1 LVYDVFELL
10 PTEDQKHALIELAKQ
25 KNDLSKGYA
34 IVSCDDIEQLRL
46 VENDIQIARIG
57 QHTKLLVNKDF

>member
-1 LVYDVFELL
+1 MIYR
-10 PTEDQKHALIELAKQ
+10 
-25 KNDLSKGYA
+25 NA